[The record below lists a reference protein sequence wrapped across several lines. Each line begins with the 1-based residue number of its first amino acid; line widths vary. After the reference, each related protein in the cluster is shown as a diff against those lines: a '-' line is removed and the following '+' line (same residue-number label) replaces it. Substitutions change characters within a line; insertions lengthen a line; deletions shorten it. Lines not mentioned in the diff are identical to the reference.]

1 MAPENRPSLY
11 LPGEIVVHILSFVR
25 NKATRQKTLHS
36 CCLVSRQWYSAA
48 IPLLYERPKVAGRDF
63 DRFVSAISP
72 STKAY
77 APRGDLGRYVRRLDF
92 SNLVHHSSNSLMA
105 RIIGRVK
112 DRLEV
117 FIAPASSFSVVCL
130 SPLSK
135 CKKMRVLNLSFVLEA
150 LDFEAIK
157 KAVRNMDNL
166 TTLKLP
172 PRTEIDTTAENISW
186 PPKLAKLKINGPIDV
201 DVAEDLDWPKNIT
214 SLTVAG
220 STLQISPPPTILFN
234 RYLSNHLKELTITFA
249 PQIDFQRLCPLPVFM
264 RNLTFLSLPGD
275 QINNDL
281 FFMLHTRE
289 YDPISLECLECGESP
304 EPARFSIERFTQAL
318 ETTLARLRAFGFH
331 QCHCTEKRIT
341 DDAELEEMLQANAV
355 KAGYDKG
362 EIESGELQVGVYYFD

>member
-1 MAPENRPSLY
+1 MAPENHPTLH

-25 NKATRQKTLHS
+25 DKSTRQKTLHS

-48 IPLLYERPKVAGRDF
+48 IPLLYERPRVDGKDF

-112 DRLEV
+112 NRLEV

-135 CKKMRVLNLSFVLEA
+135 CKKMRVLNLSFVLDA
-150 LDFEAIK
+150 LNFEAIK

-172 PRTEIDTTAENISW
+172 PHTIINTPASNIPW
-186 PPKLAKLKINGPIDV
+186 PPKLAKMEINGPIDF
-201 DVAEDLDWPKNIT
+201 DVAPNLDWPKTIT
-214 SLTVAG
+214 SLTLAKSGVPT
-220 STLQISPPPTILFN
+220 SSPGHILTN
-234 RYLSNHLKELTITFA
+234 PSLNQRLRQLTVPFA
-249 PQIDFQRLCPLPVFM
+249 PHNTFIDVFYLPVVIS
-264 RNLTFLSLPGD
+264 NLTFLSLPGH
-275 QINNDL
+275 QINDE
-281 FFMLHTRE
+281 FFCMLSASCGGLR
-289 YDPISLECLECGESP
+289 LECLEFGESP
-304 EPARFSIERFTQAL
+304 EPASFSTEIFADAL
-318 ETTLARLRAFGFH
+318 EANLTRLRALAFH
-331 QCHCTEKRIT
+331 QCHCTEERIT
-341 DDAELEEMLQANAV
+341 EDAELEEMLQANAV

-362 EIESGELQVGVYYFD
+362 KIERGELQVGVYYFD